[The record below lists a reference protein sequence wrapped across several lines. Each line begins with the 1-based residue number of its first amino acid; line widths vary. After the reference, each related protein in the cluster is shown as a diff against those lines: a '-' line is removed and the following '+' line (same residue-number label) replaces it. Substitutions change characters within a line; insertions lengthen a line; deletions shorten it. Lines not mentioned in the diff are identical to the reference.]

1 MFKKAKDIKPLP
13 AGMVDAFT
21 AKISAQ
27 GYKMPEV
34 EAVAEEP
41 TVEVEAQP
49 EEVSEATGSRGTDKT
64 GPGDGDTK
72 MPKVADVT
80 PEIGMISSKDKAAKS
95 VETAVKAASK
105 SQHEGFE
112 IIQDGGKVELED
124 VMYEATITVK
134 SFTGKAPAGIKMKK
148 IGSSSFGGDDVEMT
162 GPDAKLI
169 AYAKKS
175 LGCDKSCKTI
185 ADVQKSLKESYM
197 DEKACVGEMKK
208 LNASSCS
215 KHEMY
220 KRVSEKY
227 GCSEAKFEE
236 LYAQYCSENYEE
248 VQEDNS
254 NDKSDDGEG
263 MDKVQPKAVKKKFGD
278 RKDKDIDND
287 GDEDESDEYLH
298 RRRKAISKALED

>member
-1 MFKKAKDIKPLP
+1 MFKKAEDIKPLP

-21 AKISAQ
+21 AKVSAQ

-49 EEVSEATGSRGTDKT
+49 EEVSEATGSRGADKT

-124 VMYEATITVK
+124 VVQEAT
-134 SFTGKAPAGIKMKK
+134 
-148 IGSSSFGGDDVEMT
+148 
-162 GPDAKLI
+162 
-169 AYAKKS
+169 
-175 LGCDKSCKTI
+175 
-185 ADVQKSLKESYM
+185 M
-197 DEKACVGEMKK
+197 DEKSCVGEMKK
-208 LNASSCS
+208 LHASSCS

-227 GCSEAKFEE
+227 GCSESKFEE

-298 RRRKAISKALED
+298 KRRKAISKALED

>member
-1 MFKKAKDIKPLP
+1 MFKKAEDIQPLP

-21 AKISAQ
+21 AKVASQ
-27 GYKMPEV
+27 GYKMPEP
-34 EAVAEEP
+34 VAEEP
-41 TVEVEAQP
+41 VVEVEAQP
-49 EEVSEATGSRGTDKT
+49 EEVTEATGSRGSDKT
-64 GPGDGDTK
+64 APGDGDTK
-72 MPKVADVT
+72 TPKVADVT

-105 SQHEGFE
+105 SQHEE
-112 IIQDGGKVELED
+112 IELVQDGGKVELED

-197 DEKACVGEMKK
+197 DEKSCVGEMKK
-208 LNASSCS
+208 LHASSCS

-220 KRVSEKY
+220 KKVSEKY

-236 LYAQYCSENYEE
+236 LYAQYCKETYEG

-263 MDKVQPKAVKKKFGD
+263 MDKVQPKAVKKKFDD

-298 RRRKAISKALED
+298 KRRKAISKALED